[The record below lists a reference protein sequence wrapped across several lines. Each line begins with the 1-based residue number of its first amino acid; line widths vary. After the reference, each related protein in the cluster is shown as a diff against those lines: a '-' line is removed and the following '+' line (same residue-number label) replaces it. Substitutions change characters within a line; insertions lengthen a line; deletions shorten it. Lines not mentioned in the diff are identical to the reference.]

1 MTDETTSP
9 EPFFSVIIPVG
20 GVDAQL
26 DEQLVALA
34 HQDVTE
40 PWELVISL
48 NTSEPSHRKR
58 LDQSVEHFVRLA
70 GVSAPSVSVV
80 DSSDIRSAS
89 HARNIGAKAATTSLL
104 LFCDGDDIADK
115 SWASTMLEALV
126 HYGAVGGFLE
136 EELLAVRGQ
145 ENWRPPATPG
155 GNPRFLNHPYLV
167 SANMGLRADV
177 FAEAG
182 GFDTGLTRGE
192 DIAFSW
198 AMLRNGV
205 ELGYRD
211 DAVMHYRHR
220 RGLRPMLKQ
229 HYLYGRGM
237 SEILSRH
244 GLPSDDGSSSLL
256 KANGQKVEKQSLV
269 HVLRRGSIAVGR
281 LVGLVLERVQPGSTT
296 NDLMEENN

>member
-1 MTDETTSP
+1 MSSQPTTTP
-9 EPFFSVIIPVG
+9 TFSVVMPVG

-48 NTSEPSHRKR
+48 NTDESAQRTR
-58 LDQSVEHFVRLA
+58 LDQSLEQFVRLA
-70 GVSAPSVSVV
+70 GATAPIVNVI
-80 DSSDIRSAS
+80 DSSDHRSAS
-89 HARNIGAKAATTSLL
+89 HARNLGAAAAVAPLL

-115 SWASTMLEALV
+115 CWASTLLDALAD
-126 HYGAVGGFLE
+126 YGAVGGYLE

-155 GNPRFLNHPYLV
+155 GNPSFLGHPYLV
-167 SANMGLRADV
+167 SANMAVRADV
-177 FAEAG
+177 FAAAG
-182 GFDTGLTRGE
+182 GFDVGLTRGE

-198 AMLRNGV
+198 SMLRNDV

-229 HYLYGRGM
+229 HYLYGLGM
-237 SEILSRH
+237 AEILSRH
-244 GLPSDDGSSSLL
+244 GVPSEDGSNSLL

-269 HVLRRGSIAVGR
+269 HILRRGSIAAGR
-281 LVGLVLERVQPGSTT
+281 LVGLVLERVRPNKNT